1 MIFLFLCILTTAV
14 LLMELGRWCRIWWR
28 SKTGDTSLRGSGT
41 VEAAVFGLMG
51 LLIAFTFYGAD
62 TRFESRRNLLVDEVN
77 AIDTAYLRLDLLP
90 ANTQPKL
97 KEDFRRYVSSRL
109 AIYEKIPDWE
119 TVAAVKG
126 ELQQSKAVQREIWTD
141 AVAATKQADSPA
153 VQMLVI
159 PAIDHMIDIGTAQIA
174 ALQRHPPAVIWV
186 MLALTLLG
194 SCVLAGFSM
203 SGSRVRDWVHIG
215 VFSLLFSAI
224 IFVDIDFE
232 YPRMRGFIH
241 IHEMDQMLLQT
252 LNDMK

>member
-1 MIFLFLCILTTAV
+1 
-14 LLMELGRWCRIWWR
+14 MELGRWCRIWCR
-28 SKTGDTSLRGSGT
+28 TRTGETSLRGSGT

-62 TRFESRRNLLVDEVN
+62 TRFESRRDLLVEKVN
-77 AIDTAYLRLDLLP
+77 AIDTAYLGLDLLP
-90 ANTQPKL
+90 AGTQPKL

-109 AIYEKIPDWE
+109 AIYQKIPDWE
-119 TVAAVKG
+119 AVEALKG
-126 ELQQSKAVQREIWTD
+126 ELQQSKALQREIWTE
-141 AVAATKQADSPA
+141 AVGASKQADSPA

-159 PAIDHMIDIGTAQIA
+159 PAIDHMIDIGTAQIV
-174 ALQRHPPAVIWV
+174 ALQRHPPVVVWV

-203 SGSRVRDWVHIG
+203 SGSRVRDWIHIG

-232 YPRMRGFIH
+232 YPRMRASSTFTRWIRWSYRRC
-241 IHEMDQMLLQT
+241 T
-252 LNDMK
+252 T